1 MAMPGPGWGQPGQP
15 PAAGPLPLHSEAH
28 LPELKV
34 RFCARGSRG
43 VCKGSRRRA
52 RRTAMRWW
60 STSRMWPLR
69 LHT

>member
-1 MAMPGPGWGQPGQP
+1 MGG
-15 PAAGPLPLHSEAH
+15 AGSAPSSRPLPLHSEAH

-34 RFCARGSRG
+34 RFGARGPRG

-52 RRTAMRWW
+52 CRTAMRWW
-60 STSRMWPLR
+60 SISRMWPLR